1 MGALFLPGKL
11 TEAYFEGRHQR
22 YVRPIRLFFIT
33 AIIHF
38 AIMNSVLSSLPEE
51 AFDFVLQNQKNANQ
65 AEFLEEIKLERDSV
79 LLQHAGNPA
88 VARALDSLMVSID
101 HTGNDSIS
109 MSYLEYTDAGTL
121 ETKDISFS
129 LKDIFSGEKAG
140 KIIEAAGVTNGWSK
154 LQLAQLIKFN
164 KSGGNFPAFIIGKLI
179 WMVLLMM
186 PALALVLKLLYIRRK
201 RYFIEHLVFSYHYH
215 AFAFIIMAIAMLT
228 GGSAW
233 FNQSGEEVESSI
245 DAFMSWAIL
254 IIMIYLFWAMRR
266 VYKQGI
272 FKTFVKYLLLNFSYL
287 LLFITALTLTFVVSF
302 LLF

>member
-65 AEFLEEIKLERDSV
+65 AEFLEEIKLQRDSV

-109 MSYLEYTDAGTL
+109 MSYLEYTGAGTL

-233 FNQSGEEVESSI
+233 FNQRGEEVESSI